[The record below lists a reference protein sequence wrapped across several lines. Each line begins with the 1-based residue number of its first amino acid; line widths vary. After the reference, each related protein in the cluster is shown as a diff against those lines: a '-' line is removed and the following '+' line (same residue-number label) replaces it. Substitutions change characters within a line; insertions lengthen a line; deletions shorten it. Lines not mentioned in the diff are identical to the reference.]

1 MLEEIQQDTPCYSYV
16 QWFKQPRHGN
26 WHPVACPLSN
36 VWKSLSFITKYQAQC
51 VVCPSSCKT
60 IWTWSHSSHFYF
72 CWIHSSSWTGI
83 YGIYGIVGCCWE
95 GYLMFWFSC
104 IKLHLMSIN
113 KLLQQVP
120 VSCGNQYP
128 KTGPS
133 WCPHSFLIKGVTAAW
148 QQKYPILETWTHRV
162 QCDNLLVAPGALC
175 HVIMEAKRKN
185 QSEMIQTNSLLLREC
200 HADLSS

>member
-26 WHPVACPLSN
+26 WHSVTCPLSN

-51 VVCPSSCKT
+51 VFCPSSCKT

-83 YGIYGIVGCCWE
+83 YRIYGIVGCCWE

-120 VSCGNQYP
+120 VSCGNRYP

-133 WCPHSFLIKGVTAAW
+133 WCPDSFLIKRVTAAW

-162 QCDNLLVAPGALC
+162 SYVT
-175 HVIMEAKRKN
+175 I
-185 QSEMIQTNSLLLREC
+185 
-200 HADLSS
+200 